1 MTPLRLQ
8 MIEVMCQAGLAR
20 NTQTA
25 RLPQGTAM
33 QGRALRTSGFPAEL
47 L

>member
-25 RLPQGTAM
+25 YLFAV
-33 QGRALRTSGFPAEL
+33 RALAHIRQPK
-47 L
+47 